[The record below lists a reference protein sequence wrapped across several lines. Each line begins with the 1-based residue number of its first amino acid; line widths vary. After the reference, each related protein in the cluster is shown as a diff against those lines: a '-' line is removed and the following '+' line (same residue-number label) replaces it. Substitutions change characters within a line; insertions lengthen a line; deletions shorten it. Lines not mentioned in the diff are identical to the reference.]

1 MRSAFLGTV
10 CLSFLTLALGAP
22 LATASAAD
30 TPNTISQVTVPPP
43 AKRDPPPISVYGS
56 LPALEQLTISPS
68 GLRLAMFLN
77 KGDQKVIVIRRLDGD
92 KGVIKSVQLN
102 DRVGGALWAD
112 DEHLFVYT
120 HRTLDTG
127 TENVRETGFV
137 YLINLKTGA
146 TTQVSPD
153 GDFVVELPELVL
165 RKDGHLYGY
174 FQYKQKLYR
183 EDIDTLQWTI
193 LAKAGEDQGD
203 FVLTDQGEV
212 AARMEFND
220 HGKKWKI
227 LKGLGDPTVL
237 AQGQAEIGG
246 GVVLGL
252 GRTANTVLV
261 GNNENGT
268 LSDLREYDLTTG
280 KPSELLVEG
289 VEARPIS
296 SPSSLLLEGFE
307 LDGFVED
314 VYFLDEAVQRKWESV
329 KAAFKGQKVRLASR
343 DKANLKWVVMVT
355 GPEDSGHYYMVDLGA
370 RQAVPL
376 GARYPD
382 IPSNQVGRFDWI
394 DYKAADGKAL
404 KALVTLPPGQT
415 FSSARSLPAVVLPH
429 GGPQGRDNFGF
440 DWWAQALAS
449 RGYVVIQPQF
459 RGSGGY
465 GQAFEREGW
474 GQWGRLMQTDVSDA
488 LKAIAEKGWVDPGR
502 ACIVGWSYGGYATMA
517 GVTLQNGIY
526 RCAAAGAGVY
536 DLNAML
542 VWNRDRYGKLSGSQR
557 YWKKS
562 MALKG
567 ESDPAGAL
575 VSPAK
580 NAANVTVPVMLIHGR
595 QDTTVPIEQSEEM
608 VAALRAAGKNVE
620 YVVLENETH
629 HIETGSL
636 RIKMLESMIGF
647 LLKYNPPSR

>member
-1 MRSAFLGTV
+1 MRSVFFGSV
-10 CLSFLTLALGAP
+10 CSSILALAVCAP
-22 LATASAAD
+22 VATAGAMD
-30 TPNTISQVTVPPP
+30 TPTTVAQVTVPPP

-56 LPALEQLTISPS
+56 LPAIERLTLSPS

-77 KGDQKVIVIRRLDGD
+77 KGDQKVIVLRRLDGD
-92 KGVIKSVQLN
+92 KGVIKTVQLN
-102 DRVGGALWAD
+102 DRVGGAQWAD

-127 TENVRETGFV
+127 TENVRETNFL

-146 TTQVSPD
+146 TTQVAPD
-153 GDFVVELPELVL
+153 GDFVVSLPELVI

-174 FQYKQKLYR
+174 FQGDKFLFR
-183 EDIDTLQWTI
+183 EDLDTLSWTI
-193 LAKAGEDQGD
+193 LAKAGEGQGD
-203 FVLTDQGEV
+203 FVLTEQGEI
-212 AARMEFND
+212 AARMEFSD
-220 HGKKWKI
+220 RGKKWKI
-227 LKGLGDPTVL
+227 LKGLGDPTIL
-237 AQGQAEIGG
+237 AQGQSEVGG
-246 GVVLGL
+246 GQVLGL

-261 GNNENGT
+261 ANNENGT
-268 LSDLREYDLTTG
+268 LSDIREYDLTTG
-280 KPSELLVEG
+280 KPSEPLVEG
-289 VEARPIS
+289 IEANPIHSRS
-296 SPSSLLLEGFE
+296 SQLLEGFD
-307 LDGFVED
+307 LNGFVED
-314 VYFLDEAVQRKWESV
+314 VYFLDEALQAKWESV
-329 KAAFKGQKVRLASR
+329 KAAFKGQKVRLGSR
-343 DKANLKWVVMVT
+343 DKANLKWVVYVS
-355 GPEDSGHYYMVDLGA
+355 GPSDSGHYFLVDLGA
-370 RQAVPL
+370 KQAIPL

-382 IPSNQVGRFDWI
+382 ISSDQVGRFDWI

-404 KALVTLPPGQT
+404 KALVTLPPGRT
-415 FSSARSLPAVVLPH
+415 FDSVRSLPAVVLPH
-429 GGPQGRDNFGF
+429 GGPQARDSFGF
-440 DWWAQALAS
+440 DWWSQALAS
-449 RGYVVIQPQF
+449 RGYVVIQPQY

-488 LKAIAEKGWVDPGR
+488 LKAMVDKGWVDASR
-502 ACIVGWSYGGYATMA
+502 VCIVGWSYGGYATMA

-542 VWNRDRYGKLSGSQR
+542 VWNRDRYGKLQQSER
-557 YWKKS
+557 YWKTS
-562 MALKG
+562 MALKS

-608 VAALRAAGKNVE
+608 AAALRAAGKSFE

-636 RIKMLESMIGF
+636 RIKMLDAMIGF
-647 LLKYNPPSR
+647 LLKHNPTN

>member
-1 MRSAFLGTV
+1 MRFMALGTV
-10 CLSFLTLALGAP
+10 CLSLLSFGFGAV
-22 LATASAAD
+22 AAD
-30 TPNTISQVTVPPP
+30 APSPVSQVKV
-43 AKRDPPPISVYGS
+43 PPPISVYGS
-56 LPALEQLTISPS
+56 LPAVERLALSPS
-68 GLRLAMFLN
+68 GQRLALFLN
-77 KGDQKVIVIRRLDGD
+77 KGDQKVVVLRRLDGD
-92 KGVIKSVQLN
+92 KAVIKTVQLN
-102 DRVGGALWAD
+102 DRVGGAQWAD
-112 DEHLFVYT
+112 DEHLFVFT

-127 TENVRETGFV
+127 TDRVREANFL

-146 TTQVSPD
+146 TTQVAPD
-153 GDFVVELPELVL
+153 ADFYARLPELVVH
-165 RKDGHLYGY
+165 KDGRLFGY
-174 FQYKQKLYR
+174 FQGDRYLIR
-183 EDIDTLQWTI
+183 EDLDSLAWTV

-203 FVLTDQGEV
+203 FVLTPQGDIS
-212 AARMEFND
+212 ARMEFSD

-237 AQGQAEIGG
+237 AQGEAEVGG

-261 GNNENGT
+261 AINENGA
-268 LSDLREYDLTTG
+268 LSDIREYDLSTG
-280 KPSELLVEG
+280 KASAPLVEG
-289 VEARPIS
+289 VEASPIHNAS
-296 SPSSLLLEGFE
+296 NRLLEGFN

-314 VYFLDEAVQRKWESV
+314 VYFLDQALQSKWESV

-343 DKANLKWVVMVT
+343 DKANLKWIVWVS
-355 GPEDSGHYYMVDLGA
+355 GPGDSGHYFLIDLGA
-370 RQAVPL
+370 RQAIPL

-382 IPSNQVGRFDWI
+382 IPSDQVGRFDWV
-394 DYKAADGKAL
+394 DYKAKDGKAL
-404 KALVTLPPGQT
+404 KALVTLPPGLT
-415 FSSARSLPAVVLPH
+415 FDSVRSRPAIVLPH
-429 GGPQGRDNFGF
+429 GGPQGRDYFGF

-488 LKAIAEKGWVDPGR
+488 LKAMVDKGWVDAGR
-502 ACIVGWSYGGYATMA
+502 VCIVGWSYGGYATMA

-542 VWNRDRYGKLSGSQR
+542 VWTRERTGKLSGTQR
-557 YWKKS
+557 YWKTS
-562 MALKG
+562 MALKS
-567 ESDPAGAL
+567 ESDPAGIL

-580 NAANVTVPVMLIHGR
+580 NAANVTVPVLLIHGR

-608 VAALRAAGKNVE
+608 ASALRSAGKHVE

-636 RIKMLESMIGF
+636 RIKMLEAMIGF
-647 LLKYNPPSR
+647 VLKYNPPN

>member
-1 MRSAFLGTV
+1 MRSVFLGTV
-10 CLSFLTLALGAP
+10 CLSFLTLALSASV
-22 LATASAAD
+22 ATASAAD
-30 TPNTISQVTVPPP
+30 TPNTVSQVTVPPP

-56 LPALEQLTISPS
+56 LPGTDRLVMSPS
-68 GLRLAMFLN
+68 GNRLAAFLN
-77 KGDQKVIVIRRLDGD
+77 KGDQKVIVLRRLDGD
-92 KGVIKSVQLN
+92 RGVIKTVQLN
-102 DRVGGALWAD
+102 DRVGGAQWAD

-127 TENVRETGFV
+127 TDHVRETSFL
-137 YLINLKTGA
+137 YLINLKTGT
-146 TTQVSPD
+146 TTQVAPD
-153 GDFVVELPELVL
+153 GDFIAGLPELVV
-165 RKDGHLYGY
+165 RKDGHLYGF
-174 FQYKQKLYR
+174 FQGDRYLIRQDL
-183 EDIDTLQWTI
+183 DTLAWTT

-203 FVLTDQGEV
+203 FVLTAQGDI
-212 AARMEFND
+212 AARMEFSD
-220 HGKKWKI
+220 RGKKWKI

-237 AQGQAEIGG
+237 AQGEAEVGG
-246 GVVLGL
+246 GRVLGL
-252 GRTANTVLV
+252 GRTPNSVLV
-261 GNNENGT
+261 ANDENGT
-268 LSDLREYDLTTG
+268 LSDIREYDLTTG
-280 KPSELLVEG
+280 KASAPLVEG
-289 VEARPIS
+289 VEANPIHS
-296 SPSSLLLEGFE
+296 KSTRLLEGFE

-314 VYFLDEAVQRKWESV
+314 IYFLDESLQAKWESV
-329 KAAFKGQKVRLASR
+329 KAAFKGQKVRLSSR
-343 DKANLKWVVMVT
+343 DAANLKWVVSVS
-355 GPEDSGHYYMVDLGA
+355 GPSDSGHYYLVDLGA
-370 RQAVPL
+370 KQAIPL

-382 IPSNQVGRFDWI
+382 IPSSQVGRFDWI

-404 KALVTLPPGQT
+404 KALVTLPPGQS
-415 FSSARSLPAVVLPH
+415 FESVKSLPAVVLPH
-429 GGPQGRDNFGF
+429 GGPQARDNFAF

-449 RGYVVIQPQF
+449 RGYVVIQPQY

-488 LKAIAEKGWVDPGR
+488 LKAMVNKGWVDPGR
-502 ACIVGWSYGGYATMA
+502 VCIVGWSYGGYATMA

-542 VWNRDRYGKLSGSQR
+542 VWTRERTGKLSGTQR
-557 YWKKS
+557 YWKTS

-608 VAALRAAGKNVE
+608 AAALRAAGKNFE

-647 LLKYNPPSR
+647 LLKYNPPN